1 MFVNKTS
8 QGEQSLLETVV
19 MAAILLFLVKRACL
33 YIKRTRFPKKV

>member
-19 MAAILLFLVKRACL
+19 MTGILLFLRNRTCL
-33 YIKRTRFPKKV
+33 CIKRTRFPKNI